1 MSGGFAFDLCA
12 RNAALEARGVK
23 APGFKKTGTTI
34 VGLIFKVCVCV
45 VVGGGVCEEGKKKV
59 E

>member
-1 MSGGFAFDLCA
+1 MSSSAGGFAFDLLA

-34 VGLIFKVCVCV
+34 VGLVFKV
-45 VVGGGVCEEGKKKV
+45 
-59 E
+59 